1 MGMRFGNGLP
11 YSIDEKGRRV
21 DTEGYAV
28 GTPTIITNM
37 RLTCV
42 SVKMEE
48 LAVKVRNS
56 NDPTKTTCEFTKDE
70 WRAFVKGVK
79 KGEFDV

>member
-1 MGMRFGNGLP
+1 MGMHFGNGLP
-11 YSIDEKGRRV
+11 YTVDKMGRKV
-21 DTEGYAV
+21 DSEGYTTS
-28 GTPTIITNM
+28 TPTIITNM

-56 NDPTKTTCEFTKDE
+56 NDPNKTTCEFTKDE

-79 KGEFDV
+79 QGEFDC